1 MEKLEGKQFM
11 LMIFADACIYFMNK
25 KTNKFLINIGV
36 GKDYTIIEFAKK
48 ILKVV
53 QVKAKLK
60 FDKTKP
66 NGTPQKLLDVTEAK
80 KYGWKSK
87 KSRRWFVKSVQIFY
101 KLLVK
106 FSIIT
111 VVKNNKFQI
120 SKTINS
126 IQNQNFKN
134 FEFIIVDG
142 VSKDG
147 TTEEIKT
154 KSKSFKKL
162 KHIIRKDK
170 NLYDGLNYGIKISSG
185 KYIVILHSGDI
196 FF

>member
-1 MEKLEGKQFM
+1 ME
-11 LMIFADACIYFMNK
+11 I
-25 KTNKFLINIGV
+25 
-36 GKDYTIIEFAKK
+36 KDN
-48 ILKVV
+48 L
-53 QVKAKLK
+53 
-60 FDKTKP
+60 
-66 NGTPQKLLDVTEAK
+66 
-80 KYGWKSK
+80 
-87 KSRRWFVKSVQIFY
+87 RRWFVKSVQIFY

-154 KSKSFKKL
+154 KVKVL
-162 KHIIRKDK
+162 K
-170 NLYDGLNYGIKISSG
+170 N
-185 KYIVILHSGDI
+185 
-196 FF
+196 

>member
-1 MEKLEGKQFM
+1 ME
-11 LMIFADACIYFMNK
+11 I
-25 KTNKFLINIGV
+25 
-36 GKDYTIIEFAKK
+36 KDN
-48 ILKVV
+48 L
-53 QVKAKLK
+53 
-60 FDKTKP
+60 
-66 NGTPQKLLDVTEAK
+66 
-80 KYGWKSK
+80 
-87 KSRRWFVKSVQIFY
+87 RRWFVKSVQIFY

-196 FF
+196 FFSKNTLEIINKSISNYDAISGNVLFQKKKKYCKVLEL